1 MPVREA
7 RSLLISAGYP
17 ARAAAASG
25 VPRPLRQGSRGRALR
40 QGSRGRA
47 LRQGSRGRSR
57 SPPTTSAFLLKD
69 VTAERLFE
77 GVRVIAAGQALL
89 QSAVTRLISE
99 FAPMR
104 PRQEPSSTDPL
115 ATLTPRETQVPRL
128 VAGRLTAPSP
138 PRSHLF
144 SRFSPSL
151 GRAGPGTVG
160 PPG

>member
-25 VPRPLRQGSRGRALR
+25 VPRP
-40 QGSRGRA
+40 

-77 GVRVIAAGQALL
+77 GVRVIAAGQALP

-115 ATLTPRETQVPRL
+115 ATLTPPET
-128 VAGRLTAPSP
+128 
-138 PRSHLF
+138 
-144 SRFSPSL
+144 
-151 GRAGPGTVG
+151 
-160 PPG
+160 